1 MLALDTLSLET
12 WMKVPETPHEV
23 VWSLETFV
31 LTFQNAMTR
40 FRICCE
46 RSSRDTQSIWN
57 VSYAW
62 TPFLELLKR
71 LQNCMFCRQ
80 TLDVAQ
86 VSPVLANLN
95 QRPSVAYMPG
105 VNHSTMAVR
114 TTRTKYHHHN
124 DALDTTPTRNNATLS
139 TIVRI
144 RIILAQIPIFST
156 KTKPYV
162 CINGHQYFFVST
174 WRRRRWICVPAIVH
188 SQRGFFIF

>member
-1 MLALDTLSLET
+1 MLMLVWRHWTRLSYHPDARVRES
-12 WMKVPETPHEV
+12 
-23 VWSLETFV
+23 SL
-31 LTFQNAMTR
+31 R
-40 FRICCE
+40 
-46 RSSRDTQSIWN
+46 
-57 VSYAW
+57 
-62 TPFLELLKR
+62 LL
-71 LQNCMFCRQ
+71 CMFCRQ

-174 WRRRRWICVPAIVH
+174 WRRRR
-188 SQRGFFIF
+188 